1 MSLSANLHEHLQ
13 PKPTTVFGYLFLDKS
28 FVYKVLLFSWIPW
41 LTTSW
46 LSPSYWL
53 ARWSWWIGHI
63 CNDGLSEEKTTE
75 ALILALNTH
84 DKLFCVARRCQ
95 YVQGGAASLEVFGS
109 PVDLYG
115 NRVETA
121 TRMNYTGY
129 KFITVLLY
137 QFTSHNLQLKRP

>member
-1 MSLSANLHEHLQ
+1 MSISNQYPRPCLVIWSWTN
-13 PKPTTVFGYLFLDKS
+13 PSCIKYYS
-28 FVYKVLLFSWIPW
+28 FSWIP
-41 LTTSW
+41 
-46 LSPSYWL
+46 L
-53 ARWSWWIGHI
+53 AYHKLAITQLLAGSMVMADWHV
-63 CNDGLSEEKTTE
+63 CNDGLPEEKITE

-95 YVQGGAASLEVFGS
+95 CVQGDAASLEVFGS

-115 NRVETA
+115 NWVETT

-137 QFTSHNLQLKRP
+137 